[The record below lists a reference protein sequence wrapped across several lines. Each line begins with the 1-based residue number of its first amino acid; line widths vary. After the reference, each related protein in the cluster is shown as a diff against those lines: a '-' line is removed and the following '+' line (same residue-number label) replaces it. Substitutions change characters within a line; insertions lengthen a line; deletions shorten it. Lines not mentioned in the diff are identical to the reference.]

1 MRLVDCF
8 METMAF
14 TLHFLE
20 HMERDQTPYY
30 EIAAL
35 YRELITRAKER
46 SEDEEFRPAEREAA
60 LFAVCAWI
68 DEALLMSQWKEKE
81 QWRASPLQVAYFD
94 TWNGGEEFFSRLAAL
109 DEREDQA
116 REVYYYCLALG
127 FKGSLFRQEDR
138 GTLDRIKA
146 DERAKMETRHR
157 ARLGKGP
164 LFPLSYGNA
173 KPGRSKRPFTLTPFV
188 VGLSYGSAFLLLIV
202 LLLVYRQILHSAL
215 AVYTH

>member
-14 TLHFLE
+14 TLHFLQQA
-20 HMERDQTPYY
+20 ERDQPPYD

-35 YRELITRAKER
+35 YRELIAKGKER

-60 LFAVCAWI
+60 LFAICAWI
-68 DEALLMSQWKEKE
+68 DEALLMSQWKQKE

-127 FKGSLFRQEDR
+127 FKGSLFRQDDR
-138 GTLDRIKA
+138 ARLDRIKE
-146 DERAKMETRHR
+146 DERAKIEAKHR
-157 ARLGKGP
+157 AKNGKGP

-173 KPGRSKRPFTLTPFV
+173 KPGRSRRPFTLTPFV
-188 VGLSYGSAFLLLIV
+188 VCLGYASAFFLLIV
-202 LLLVYRQILHSAL
+202 LLVVYRQILHSAL
-215 AVYTH
+215 AAYTH